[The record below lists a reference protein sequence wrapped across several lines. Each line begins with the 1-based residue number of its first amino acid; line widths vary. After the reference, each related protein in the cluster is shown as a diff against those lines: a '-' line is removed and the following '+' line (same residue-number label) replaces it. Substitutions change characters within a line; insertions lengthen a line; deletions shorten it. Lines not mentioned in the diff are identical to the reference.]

1 MEWSA
6 AIYAIAG
13 LLLFAL
19 KQWLAAA
26 PKRNQEAAD
35 DATQQG
41 RADIADGDAA
51 AVSDRVDRLLSR
63 QSDPARQP
71 SYTVT
76 RGRIISVAGLVDTR
90 RDSSQN
96 P

>member
-1 MEWSA
+1 MSA
-6 AIYAIAG
+6 LAG
-13 LLLFAL
+13 LLLYIL
-19 KQWLAAA
+19 KRYDTGQ
-26 PKRNQEAAD
+26 PKRDQEARHD
-35 DATQQG
+35 QIQQG
-41 RADIADGDAA
+41 RKDIADGDAA

-90 RDSSQN
+90 RDPSQN